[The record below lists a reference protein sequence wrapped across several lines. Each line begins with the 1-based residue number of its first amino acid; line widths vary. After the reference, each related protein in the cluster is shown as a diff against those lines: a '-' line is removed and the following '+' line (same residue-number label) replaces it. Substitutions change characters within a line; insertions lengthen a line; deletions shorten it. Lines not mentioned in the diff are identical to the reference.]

1 VRSSVALAAALVLV
15 LSACGQATNGAS
27 GSRPDSEPVSIST
40 VDVGREWGHIHDIV
54 VQGEKLWVGTHYGLW
69 RLDLADE
76 VMATPV
82 DRTLDVMGLTHV
94 SESTLLASGHP
105 ALGERGPSNVGLL
118 QSTDGGASWE
128 TLSLSGTADF
138 HRLTSAGDLVLGISS
153 HDGRLYRST
162 DGGRTWAEPQQTD
175 LFDMA
180 IEPTQ
185 ARNVLGT
192 SANGLQRSSDGGQ
205 RFVLQPG
212 APLLVFIHWD
222 ALGVVGIDGDGQI
235 WTSPDAGSPWNRAG
249 RVEGELR
256 ALASDGQ
263 HVVVLAGGRLWE
275 SRDRGVTITSRLSDL
290 P

>member
-1 VRSSVALAAALVLV
+1 VRRSVVFASAAVLL
-15 LSACGQATNGAS
+15 LSACAEGADDSS
-27 GSRPDSEPVSIST
+27 GSRPASEPVNISQ
-40 VDVGREWGHIHDIV
+40 VDVGKEWGHIHDIV
-54 VQGEKLWVGTHYGLW
+54 IQGEQVWVGTHYGLW

-76 VMATPV
+76 VMAAPV

-94 SESTLLASGHP
+94 TGSTLLASGHP

-118 QSTDGGASWE
+118 QSSDGGATWA

-162 DGGRTWAEPQQTD
+162 DGGRTWADPQQTD
-175 LFDMA
+175 LFDVA

-185 ARNVLGT
+185 GRNVVGT
-192 SANGLQRSSDGGQ
+192 SASGLQRSGDGG
-205 RFVLQPG
+205 RSFSVLSG
-212 APLLVFIHWD
+212 APLLVFVHWD
-222 ALGVVGIDGDGQI
+222 ALGVVGIDGDGQL
-235 WTSPDAGSPWNRAG
+235 WTSTDAGSTWSRAG

-256 ALASDGQ
+256 AMASDGQ
-263 HVVVLAGGRLWE
+263 YVVVLAGGRLWE
-275 SRDRGVTITSRLSDL
+275 SRDRGVTVTSRLSDL

>member
-1 VRSSVALAAALVLV
+1 MAAGVILT
-15 LSACGQATNGAS
+15 LSACGQGANES
-27 GSRPDSEPVSIST
+27 GARPASESVSIST
-40 VDVGREWGHIHDIV
+40 VNVSKEWGHIHDIV
-54 VQGEKLWVGTHYGLW
+54 AQGETLWVGTHYGLW

-94 SESTLLASGHP
+94 RGSTLLASGHP

-118 QSTDGGASWE
+118 QSSDGGVTWT

-138 HRLTSAGDLVLGISS
+138 HRLTSADDLVLGISS

-162 DGGRTWAEPQQTD
+162 DGGRTWGNPTQTD

-185 ARNVLGT
+185 GRDVLGT
-192 SANGLQRSSDGGQ
+192 SASGLQRSSNGGQ
-205 RFVLQPG
+205 SFALLPG

-222 ALGVVGIDGDGQI
+222 ATGVVGVDGDGQI
-235 WTSPDAGSPWNRAG
+235 WTSSDAGSTWNRAG

-256 ALASDGQ
+256 AMTSDGQ
-263 HVVVLAGGRLWE
+263 YVVVLAGGRLWE
-275 SRDRGVTITSRLSDL
+275 SRDRGVTVASRLSDL